1 MKNKRSSVTV
11 VIPAY
16 NEEWGIYPLWQKLS
30 RTAIEASQFD
40 WYFLFVN
47 DGSTD
52 STGEKIAELATEE
65 DTVSLI
71 QLRRNYGITQALQAG
86 FDHAQSDYVVSM
98 SANLQNDPADI
109 PALVASLEAGSDV
122 CVGWRRE
129 RNGGKL
135 VRQGPHKFISWLI
148 SKISGVRLHD
158 YDCSLRAYR
167 TSSVKGLHLS
177 GNLDRYIP
185 VYVVWQGGRITEVP
199 VSELPR
205 GHGMVRTENTARRSL
220 KTLLDLAFLKFLQR
234 YSNRPFY
241 VFGSLGIASIV
252 VAFLSLAFAV
262 FYKFT
267 GQASFIETPLPLLT
281 ALFFLTGILLL
292 GLGIMA
298 EFLARIYKLQV
309 GNQFYQIWHDN
320 SSSDESG
327 L

>member
-1 MKNKRSSVTV
+1 VKNKRSSVTV

-16 NEEWGIYPLWQKLS
+16 NEEWAIYPLWQKLS

-40 WYFLFVN
+40 WCFLFVN

-52 STGEKIAELATEE
+52 STGEKIAELASEE

-86 FDHAQSDYVVSM
+86 FDRAQSDYVVSM

-129 RNGGKL
+129 QNDGKL
-135 VRQGPHKFISWLI
+135 VREGPHRSISWLI

-177 GNLDRYIP
+177 GDLDRYIP
-185 VYVVWQGGRITEVP
+185 VYVAWQGGKIAEVS

-205 GHGMVRTENTARRSL
+205 GHGVARTENTARRGL
-220 KTLLDLAFLKFLQR
+220 KTLLDLVFLKFLQR
-234 YSNRPFY
+234 YSTRPFY
-241 VFGSLGIASIV
+241 VFGSMGIASIV

-292 GLGIMA
+292 SLGIMA

-320 SSSDESG
+320 SSSDESE